1 MLRILI
7 LAATAISGGV
17 ALGRKAIDRS
27 IDRRVSA
34 EIETAQ
40 ARAIAELDRKAT
52 TVIRE
57 QLTAFARSL
66 AIKVVLLGSAYA
78 LYATDYLALEG
89 FRFIV
94 LLFIGAFI
102 VRDSASV
109 LPYLVPA
116 IRLARRHSWSPKRTL
131 TALVA
136 GVVFERAYADTL
148 VAAQTR
154 TNKVWI
160 ALSNYSAESLSQ
172 NVADAVS
179 QVASETSYDR
189 IRPRA
194 LLALGLAAVM
204 GLSYWAFIAL
214 TLGSA

>member
-1 MLRILI
+1 MLRIFI

-34 EIETAQ
+34 EIKVAQ
-40 ARAIAELDRKAT
+40 ERAIAELDKKAT
-52 TVIRE
+52 SVIQE
-57 QLTAFARSL
+57 QLTVFARSL
-66 AIKVVLLGSAYA
+66 AIKAALLGSAYA
-78 LYATDYLALEG
+78 LYATDYLALAG
-89 FRFIV
+89 FRIIV

-102 VRDSASV
+102 VRDSAAV

-116 IRLARRHSWSPKRTL
+116 YRLARRHHWSPKRTL

-148 VAAQTR
+148 VASQTR
-154 TNKVWI
+154 ANKVWI

-172 NVADAVS
+172 NVADAVA
-179 QVASETSYDR
+179 QVASETSYAR

-194 LLALGLAAVM
+194 LMALGLAAVM
-204 GLSYWAFIAL
+204 GVSYWAFIAL
-214 TLGSA
+214 TLGAA